1 MINTAASGRSLRQL
15 ANRESHG
22 LEVRLLWDER
32 DDQLAVTVRDT
43 KSVEFLA
50 LRIAHDKALDV
61 FYHPSGA

>member
-15 ANRESHG
+15 ANRGSHG

-43 KSVEFLA
+43 KSVEFFA